1 MRKIYKDEL
10 YHYGVKG
17 MKWGVRRRRDA
28 IGAYNKSM
36 RESNTRNKEII
47 SGKTSGKVQS
57 GISRRIDASKAYNKS
72 MRDSSNANKQLIKDA
87 RNAGKSQDHLRAKE
101 LKKKNISELSN
112 AELRELN
119 NRMQLES
126 QYKNLKRQN
135 VSAGQKF
142 IKDVMYESSKNIA
155 SEYTKRYAKEGIAYV
170 SSNYNSRSFMKRNGH
185 A

>member
-1 MRKIYKDEL
+1 MRKVYADEL

-28 IGAYNKSM
+28 IKAYNKSM
-36 RESNTRNKEII
+36 RDSDARNKQIM

-57 GISRRIDASKAYNKS
+57 GIGRRIDATKAYNKS
-72 MRDSSNANKQLIKDA
+72 MRDSSDANKQLIKDA

-101 LKKKNISELSN
+101 LKKKNLSELSN

-142 IKDVMYESSKNIA
+142 VKDVAYDAGKNVA
-155 SEYTKRYAKEGIAYV
+155 SEYARKYAKKGAAYIGKAIV
-170 SSNYNSRSFMKRNGH
+170 GR
-185 A
+185 